1 MIAPELRRG
10 GNGETSRW
18 VLLRNNL
25 VVSALIFAF
34 LELWRPCFFLTDDN
48 LDGGLPFFIEMGRNL
63 LAGHSPFHSAYLFGG
78 DYNLLR
84 DPTFFCWHP
93 VYLLASLLAGT
104 RFHFL
109 IIDVVAFVFL
119 MLSTAGFINLGW
131 YLRRELA
138 LTVSDGWLMFYTL
151 SFTYSMI
158 MLTTG
163 ASWLNFLGNQ
173 SALPWL
179 AYGIVHRSARR
190 GMVIIAFFTVHQ
202 ILGGHLEPTIS
213 SSIFLTLF
221 AVGLSMVRRSWA
233 PFGAW
238 FIGYTLAV
246 IVILPLLVPALSGF
260 FASSRSHGLTVS
272 DMQDNNIPASVFP
285 TSFLFGMALWFIHP
299 PDADFHETYTVAVGS
314 CAAAWC
320 LLPALAGKKWSRLDI
335 LLLGLIAFITLLIIR
350 PTWVSWVM
358 IHLPLV
364 KSMRWPF
371 REFVQLQF
379 FMHLF
384 LLVRTPGFTR
394 RVRFLVA
401 LLSLALYVPPLLL
414 HQPPT
419 FNQMRD
425 DRSLL
430 LSGDFATY
438 WQNVRGLLQPDDRVV
453 TIIPPEIYL
462 DQRFEI
468 PYSLLDT
475 YNYPGL
481 TRVINVWGYSQTVP
495 ENKLYVHTF
504 PLYVFGAYTPAQKP
518 ALLTERPELKFIT
531 LESLKPLKITLSS
544 SKGPSIDL
552 TPYIPADFKTH

>member
-18 VLLRNNL
+18 ILLRNNL
-25 VVSALIFAF
+25 LVSALIFAF
-34 LELWRPCFFLTDDN
+34 LQLWRPCFFLTDDN
-48 LDGGLPFFIEMGRNL
+48 LDGGLPFFTEMGRNL
-63 LAGHSPFHSAYLFGG
+63 LAGRSPFYSAYLFGG
-78 DYNLLR
+78 HYDLLR

-93 VYLLASLLAGT
+93 LYLLVSLLAGT
-104 RFHFL
+104 RFHLLL
-109 IIDVVAFVFL
+109 IDIPAFVFL

-138 LTVSDGWLMFYTL
+138 LTVSDGWMMFYTL

-163 ASWLNFLGNQ
+163 ASWLTFLGNQ

-179 AYGIVHRSARR
+179 AFGIVHRSVRT
-190 GMVIIAFFTVHQ
+190 GIAVVALFGVHQ

-213 SSIFLTLF
+213 SSIFFSLF
-221 AVGLSMVRRSWA
+221 AVGLSVVRRSWTPLTSWA
-233 PFGAW
+233 
-238 FIGYTLAV
+238 IGYAIA
-246 IVILPLLVPALSGF
+246 IVVVLPLLVPALSGF
-260 FASSRSHGLTVS
+260 FASSRSHGVTVS
-272 DMQDNNIPASVFP
+272 DMQDNNIPWSLFP
-285 TSFLFGMALWFIHP
+285 TSFFFGMALWFIHP

-335 LLLGLIAFITLLIIR
+335 FLLGLICFIALLIIR
-350 PTWVSWVM
+350 PTWVSWIMV
-358 IHLPLV
+358 HLPLL

-379 FMHLF
+379 FFHLF
-384 LLVRTPGFTR
+384 LLVRNPGFLR
-394 RVRFLVA
+394 RARFLFA
-401 LLSLALYVPPLLL
+401 LLGLALYIPPLLL

-425 DRSLL
+425 DRRLV
-430 LSGDFATY
+430 LSGDFNRY
-438 WQNVRGLLQPDDRVV
+438 WDKVRALLQPGDRVA
-453 TIIPPEIYL
+453 TIIPAEVYL
-462 DQRFEI
+462 DERFEI

-481 TRVINVWGYSQTVP
+481 TRVSNVWNYSQTIP

-504 PLYVFGAYTPAQKP
+504 PPYVFGAYTPAQKP
-518 ALLTERPELKFIT
+518 ALLAERPGIKFIT

-544 SKGPSIDL
+544 RDGPTIDL
-552 TPYIPADFKTH
+552 TPLIPVRTP